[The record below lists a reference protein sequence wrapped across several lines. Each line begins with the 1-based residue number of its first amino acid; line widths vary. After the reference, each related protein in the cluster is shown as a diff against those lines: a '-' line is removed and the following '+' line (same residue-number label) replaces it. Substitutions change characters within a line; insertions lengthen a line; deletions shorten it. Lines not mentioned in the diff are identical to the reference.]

1 LEYQRQKLELESDS
15 ESDSES
21 VVGKKTDK
29 RRGKKGKVSTKS
41 VKSKNDG
48 SNKQKST
55 DIKKILSRVNGHTLL
70 QKAEAIA
77 RKIHLLPTNSI
88 VSKKN

>member
-1 LEYQRQKLELESDS
+1 LEYQRQKLESDS

-21 VVGKKTDK
+21 VVGKKTYK
-29 RRGKKGKVSTKS
+29 RRGKKGKASTKS

-55 DIKKILSRVNGHTLL
+55 YIKKILSRVNGHTLL
-70 QKAEAIA
+70 QKAEARA
-77 RKIHLLPTNSI
+77 HKIHVLLTNSI